1 MSTKYPAGTR
11 PPTPAELLGDLAQ
24 FSGTEAYH
32 RTHPGLLAT
41 DGAKY
46 LADAAG
52 AYWLLD
58 IVWSVLSK
66 IADEFAVLEL
76 TRGEGSSHAEV
87 VIHDGREPKTVYHQ
101 QAIPYTDFPL
111 LSIKL
116 YVQENGLERVVMLP
130 GEY

>member
-1 MSTKYPAGTR
+1 M
-11 PPTPAELLGDLAQ
+11 AQ
-24 FSGTEAYH
+24 CSGTEQYH

-58 IVWSVLSK
+58 IVWSVLRK
-66 IADEFAVLEL
+66 ITDEFAVLEL
-76 TRGEGSSHAEV
+76 TLEKGSSRAEV
-87 VIHDGREPKTVYHQ
+87 MIHDGREPKTIYHRQ
-101 QAIPYTDFPL
+101 SIPYTDFPL
-111 LSIKL
+111 PTIKL
-116 YVQENGLERVVMLP
+116 YLQENGLERVVMLP

>member
-1 MSTKYPAGTR
+1 VTR
-11 PPTPAELLGDLAQ
+11 PTIPDELHRHLAQ
-24 FSGTEAYH
+24 FSGTERYH

-58 IVWSVLSK
+58 IVWSVLPR

-76 TRGEGSSHAEV
+76 TVEEGTRRAVV
-87 VIHDGREPKTVYHQ
+87 VIHDGREPETTYHRQ
-101 QAIPYTDFPL
+101 DIPYTDFPL
-111 LSIKL
+111 PKIKL
-116 YVQENGLERVVMLP
+116 YIQQNERERVVMLP
-130 GEY
+130 SEY

>member
-1 MSTKYPAGTR
+1 MSREHPAEPR
-11 PPTPAELLGDLAQ
+11 PPSPTELRGYLAQ
-24 FSGTEAYH
+24 FTGTEAYH

-46 LADAAG
+46 LADEAG

-66 IADEFAVLEL
+66 ITDDFAVLEL
-76 TRGEGSSHAEV
+76 SVQQDRRAGV
-87 VIHDGREPKTVYHQ
+87 VIHDGREPETSYHKQ
-101 QAIPYTDFPL
+101 EIAWTDFPL
-111 LSIKL
+111 PSAKL
-116 YVQENGLERVVMLP
+116 YLQQNATEFVVMLP

>member
-1 MSTKYPAGTR
+1 MTR
-11 PPTPAELLGDLAQ
+11 PPTPAELLSHLAHCT
-24 FSGTEAYH
+24 GTEQYH

-58 IVWSVLSK
+58 IAWSVLRK
-66 IADEFAVLEL
+66 ITDEFAVLEL
-76 TRGEGSSHAEV
+76 TLEAGSSRAEV
-87 VIHDGREPKTVYHQ
+87 LIHEGREPRTVYHRQ
-101 QAIPYTDFPL
+101 SIPYTDFPL
-111 LSIKL
+111 PSIKL
-116 YVQENGLERVVMLP
+116 YIQENGLERVVMLP

>member
-1 MSTKYPAGTR
+1 MTR
-11 PPTPAELLGDLAQ
+11 PPTPAELQSHLAQ
-24 FSGTEAYH
+24 CSGTEQYH

-58 IVWSVLSK
+58 IVWSVLRK
-66 IADEFAVLEL
+66 ITDEFAVLEL
-76 TRGEGSSHAEV
+76 TLEAGSSRAEV
-87 VIHDGREPKTVYHQ
+87 AIHDGREPKTIYHQ
-101 QAIPYTDFPL
+101 QSIPYTDFPL
-111 LSIKL
+111 SSVKL

-130 GEY
+130 SEY